1 MLGALLI
8 CNSAFKNTPNLTKRK
23 WVCFRDQILRGFQSS
38 ISKMQKLGFPSVK
51 SLDQFKSLSRSAKSF
66 SFSSRP
72 STDSLT
78 SGSFANLK
86 LTAGFWS
93 FNYECLLRSL
103 KIFIDFD
110 EFFVLIWL
118 IAEKLVKEQ
127 ASVKTDLEMAVI
139 WMPPYLFIF
148 MYENPCLLGYRGKCV
163 IVSANKG
170 I

>member
-1 MLGALLI
+1 
-8 CNSAFKNTPNLTKRK
+8 
-23 WVCFRDQILRGFQSS
+23 
-38 ISKMQKLGFPSVK
+38 MQKLGFPSVK

-86 LTAGFWS
+86 LTAGFLS

-110 EFFVLIWL
+110 EFFVLI
-118 IAEKLVKEQ
+118 
-127 ASVKTDLEMAVI
+127 
-139 WMPPYLFIF
+139 
-148 MYENPCLLGYRGKCV
+148 
-163 IVSANKG
+163 
-170 I
+170 